1 MNSSYIPVAKRTRLQ
16 CRLLAQGSGGPS
28 SSKGTHNVSKN
39 VDESSVYESEEETSY
54 ENGSG
59 GSSRSTRRKLDV
71 KVEEL
76 SVDEMEE
83 EKSIESASEDSS
95 ILRRRGH
102 DEEKRVDVLI
112 IDDSEE
118 ETSNANESGGTYR
131 SNKHGEYS
139 VHEAKVE
146 RSDSDG
152 CYGTPRRQSWNQNRE
167 LGYSKCDEQEVH
179 EVINV
184 DDYSIDQRA
193 SRKAT
198 PKGSDGSSRSTS
210 RRLEM
215 VGESSVDQW
224 EEEKSSESASEYSS
238 ISRRRRRDDEAKGIN
253 ELSVDESEEET
264 NGSGEPS
271 GSNSGL
277 MKSNENDES
286 SVDGSEEEESHHSLK
301 ESDGDKEFEKMESA
315 KIAMKNHSYGSAS
328 SFKTGPDTY
337 FIYSSDDSDSDDSVE
352 NLIEEEEAD
361 EDLQIS
367 CKYHEIQD
375 QSTEDDEDESSSS
388 SDSSDDFVFF
398 LPNNRVNQLTNW
410 KESPIENTRETVW
423 SGSVDRK
430 EKKHSVRKTNMKKV
444 NLKPT
449 NSSTGIHTHEKTNAK
464 DKASYRYT
472 TIDKANAVKYQ
483 ESSKPRRLQQKDDGA
498 LVDSLLDSV
507 IANGDVH
514 HKEGDDCLALQFR
527 FDDSEDESSSQKSD
541 VSDMEGLFQEMD
553 FALTCEEIGSY
564 KTPLIK
570 NQEKDDDGNIEAN
583 PFKLCQREE
592 HSDIYLEEQTGF
604 RCGLCGA
611 VVLESRYVIPKL
623 ANYAPDKSKRSYLI
637 DEQFATSENVHFG
650 APDWNPLDIYKQ
662 SKGTVWELIPASI
675 RAHLYPHQQEGF
687 KFLWENLAGTI
698 ELSKLHKRDQRS
710 GGGCIIS
717 HAPGTGKTLLA
728 IVFLE
733 SFLKKFPKCC
743 PVIVAPVSMLLTW
756 EAEFKK
762 WKVGFS
768 FLNLNSFEFLSK
780 EANGKLTRNKDVI
793 RAMKISSWSN
803 GGSVLGVSYNL
814 YEKLAGNGK
823 NMKLKKL
830 GNILLDKP
838 GLVVLDEGHTPRNQR
853 SKIWNVLKKLKTRK
867 RVILSGTPFQ
877 NNFRELFN
885 TLHLVRPATWTDMMN
900 QKMFAEMIQPKRK
913 KKSRSSS
920 ASEDIESLKAI
931 ISPFVHVHKGKILE
945 SKLPG
950 LKSSVILLNPPPLQK
965 QLIKKLGN
973 LAKTFEYEHK
983 VALVSVHPSLILHC
997 SLSNEKNSMNEELK
1011 KVRLQ
1016 PDCGVKTRFVMEL
1029 IRLSVSLDEKVLI
1042 FSQYI
1047 EPLKLLKDQIALVFH
1062 WKEEREIMFIEG
1074 RIHQKQRQMI
1084 INDFNDPSSEVKVLL
1099 ASTRCCSEGI
1109 HLIGASRVVLLDVVW
1124 NPSVE
1129 RQAISRAYRL
1139 GQKKVVYTY
1148 HLMASG
1154 TTEEEKYDRQVEKE
1168 RLGELVFS
1176 SSAMSG
1182 EVPQNNEKAN
1192 VIKLNDKIL
1201 QQMVDHQEL
1210 NHMFKEIR
1218 YPEKQ
1223 TTN

>member
-1 MNSSYIPVAKRTRLQ
+1 MDIFYIPVAKRTRLQ
-16 CRLLAQGSGGPS
+16 CRLLAQGSGGS
-28 SSKGTHNVSKN
+28 SSSEGTHNVSKN
-39 VDESSVYESEEETSY
+39 DDDSSVYESEEETSY

-59 GSSRSTRRKLDV
+59 GSSRSKRRKLEV

-83 EKSIESASEDSS
+83 EKSIENASEGSS
-95 ILRRRGH
+95 ILKRRGH
-102 DEEKRVDVLI
+102 DEEKRVDEFF

-139 VHEAKVE
+139 VDEAKVE
-146 RSDSDG
+146 ISDSDG
-152 CYGTPRRQSWNQNRE
+152 FTGTFNAGCYRTSRRQSWNQNRE
-167 LGYSKCDEQEVH
+167 LGFSKFDGQEVH

-210 RRLEM
+210 RRLQEVNM
-215 VGESSVDQW
+215 VGESSVEQW
-224 EEEKSSESASEYSS
+224 EEEESSESASEGSS
-238 ISRRRRRDDEAKGIN
+238 ILRRRRDDEAKGIN
-253 ELSVDESEEET
+253 ELSADESEEET

-277 MKSNENDES
+277 MKSNEDDDDES
-286 SVDGSEEEESHHSLK
+286 LVDGSEEEESHHSLK

-315 KIAMKNHSYGSAS
+315 KIAMKNHIYGSAS
-328 SFKTGPDTY
+328 SFKTGTHTY

-352 NLIEEEEAD
+352 NLIEEE
-361 EDLQIS
+361 
-367 CKYHEIQD
+367 
-375 QSTEDDEDESSSS
+375 
-388 SDSSDDFVFF
+388 
-398 LPNNRVNQLTNW
+398 
-410 KESPIENTRETVW
+410 
-423 SGSVDRK
+423 VDRT
-430 EKKHSVRKTNMKKV
+430 EKNRAVRKTNMKKV

-449 NSSTGIHTHEKTNAK
+449 NSSTGFHTHEKTNAK

-483 ESSKPRRLQQKDDGA
+483 ESSKPRRVQQKDDGA

-541 VSDMEGLFQEMD
+541 VLDMEGLFQEMD

-583 PFKLCQREE
+583 PFKLCQRGE
-592 HSDIYLEEQTGF
+592 HSDVYLEEQTGL

-611 VVLESRYVIPKL
+611 VILESRYVIPKQ
-623 ANYAPDKSKRSYLI
+623 ANYAPDKSKRSYLL
-637 DEQFATSENVHFG
+637 DEQSPASENVHIE
-650 APDWNPLDIYKQ
+650 APEWNPLDVYKQ

-698 ELSKLHKRDQRS
+698 ELSKLHKSDQHS

-780 EANGKLTRNKDVI
+780 EAN
-793 RAMKISSWSN
+793 
-803 GGSVLGVSYNL
+803 
-814 YEKLAGNGK
+814 
-823 NMKLKKL
+823 
-830 GNILLDKP
+830 
-838 GLVVLDEGHTPRNQR
+838 
-853 SKIWNVLKKLKTRK
+853 
-867 RVILSGTPFQ
+867 
-877 NNFRELFN
+877 
-885 TLHLVRPATWTDMMN
+885 
-900 QKMFAEMIQPKRK
+900 EMIQPRRK
-913 KKSRSSS
+913 KKSRSGS

-973 LAKTFEYEHK
+973 LAKNFKYEHK

-997 SLSNEKNSMNEELK
+997 SLSDEKNSMNRKELK

-1016 PDCGVKTRFVMEL
+1016 PDFGVKTRFVMEL

-1047 EPLKLLKDQIALVFH
+1047 EPLKLLKDQIALVFR

-1084 INDFNDPSSEVKVLL
+1084 INDFNDPGSEVKVLL

-1109 HLIGASRVVLLDVVW
+1109 HLIGASRVVFLDVLW

-1192 VIKLNDKIL
+1192 AIKLNDKIL

-1223 TTN
+1223 TTI